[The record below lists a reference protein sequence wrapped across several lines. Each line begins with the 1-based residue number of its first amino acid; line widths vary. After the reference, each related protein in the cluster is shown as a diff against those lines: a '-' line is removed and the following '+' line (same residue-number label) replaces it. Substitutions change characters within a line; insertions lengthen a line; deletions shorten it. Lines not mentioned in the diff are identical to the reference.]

1 MQTSQITNPS
11 VSLNTTDPQEQEGI
25 SSSAQAHQKN
35 SVPFAYSKESP
46 VKELTDEEQIKA
58 VVTQFNESVEQY
70 ATDKDGKSISAPP
83 SQYKMKN
90 DPRKLSPAYQQ
101 QRKDDKA
108 AAAKWN
114 QRSSDSRVIA
124 TDVQRSSVRDQQR
137 YNPDNPTE
145 TRTFSY
151 DLGGHRSAAVMS
163 LQHDG
168 NSTQL
173 KSLASHPST
182 SGAGE
187 TMIEKA
193 VNESQARGQNG
204 QIYLMSLNSASD
216 GFYKN
221 LGFTDDQG
229 ELKLNPSESELWS
242 QKDGTWSLNKNE
254 GTGYLTERTPA
265 TQEAARNI
273 HEGR

>member
-1 MQTSQITNPS
+1 
-11 VSLNTTDPQEQEGI
+11 
-25 SSSAQAHQKN
+25 
-35 SVPFAYSKESP
+35 
-46 VKELTDEEQIKA
+46 
-58 VVTQFNESVEQY
+58 
-70 ATDKDGKSISAPP
+70 
-83 SQYKMKN
+83 
-90 DPRKLSPAYQQ
+90 
-101 QRKDDKA
+101 
-108 AAAKWN
+108 
-114 QRSSDSRVIA
+114 
-124 TDVQRSSVRDQQR
+124 
-137 YNPDNPTE
+137 
-145 TRTFSY
+145 
-151 DLGGHRSAAVMS
+151 
-163 LQHDG
+163 
-168 NSTQL
+168 
-173 KSLASHPST
+173 
-182 SGAGE
+182 
-187 TMIEKA
+187 MIEKA